1 MGVCGGT
8 VFGGKWGINENG
20 VLGGCG
26 GVLTAAHSIGHLL
39 FNLALIDTSGS
50 ANQRKIEVSAL
61 KLHA

>member
-1 MGVCGGT
+1 MWGT
-8 VFGGKWGINENG
+8 AFGGKWGTNG
-20 VLGGCG
+20 NGGYRG
-26 GVLTAAHSIGHLL
+26 LWGVLTAAHSIGHLL